1 MVSRT
6 PSNGRSAH
14 TSSASS
20 ARDVLRVL
28 FRHKG
33 KMLAFFVG
41 TLTLVVVGLIF
52 YPRSYVSDA
61 RLFVR
66 IGKESVSLDP
76 TATLSQNVDVEGS
89 RENEINSEL
98 EMLRSR
104 LLLQDV
110 VDRLGTDDIL
120 NTASEAAPGWS
131 DIFLTSLD
139 SARTW
144 LVGDVSPAERAID
157 RLDKDILVSS
167 PRKSNVILVKCRARD
182 PQQAQRILQAF
193 LDSYLVRHG
202 KANRT
207 PGSHEFF
214 VDQSNLL
221 SEQLEKANEEL
232 RDAKNKTGV
241 ASIEGQRLNVQ
252 AQANSIELAMLDN
265 QRLLSAS
272 EAKIAAL
279 QKALAELPPNLVSEE
294 TEAPSFASDTMRN
307 ELYKLQIQEKD
318 ASARYTELHPRVIAL
333 RKQVE
338 ETGKIFGEQEARR
351 SHKTS
356 KLSVV
361 HQGVHTELMAAQAL
375 AAGQRAAAQSLDQQ
389 LVGVQS
395 KIRALNDSEFQ
406 INHLTRQTELLE
418 ANYRSYTNN
427 REQARI
433 DQALEAGRISNVNV
447 VQPASFIASPA
458 SPQLRL
464 TLILGLIV
472 ATLGSVAVAF
482 IAELFDRSLT
492 TPEQIEKELGIPVL
506 FSVPRGARNDLI
518 TN

>member
-1 MVSRT
+1 
-6 PSNGRSAH
+6 
-14 TSSASS
+14 
-20 ARDVLRVL
+20 
-28 FRHKG
+28 
-33 KMLAFFVG
+33 MLAFFVA

-66 IGKESVSLDP
+66 LGKESVSLDP

-110 VDRLGTDDIL
+110 VDRLGADDIL
-120 NTASEAAPGWS
+120 NTASAAAPGWIDTALS
-131 DIFLTSLD
+131 SVDSL
-139 SARTW
+139 RTW
-144 LVGDVSPAERAID
+144 LVGEVSPTERAID

-167 PRKSNVILVKCRARD
+167 PRKSHVILVKCKARD

-214 VDQSNLL
+214 VEQSNLL
-221 SEQLEKANEEL
+221 RDQLEKATEEL
-232 RDAKNKTGV
+232 RNSKNKTV
-241 ASIEGQRLNVQ
+241 MVSIKGQQENVQ
-252 AQANSIELAMLDN
+252 AQANALELAVLAN
-265 QRLLSAS
+265 ERALASS
-272 EAKIAAL
+272 EAKIMAL
-279 QKALAELPPNLVSEE
+279 QNALKELPDQLVAEE
-294 TEAPSFASDTMRN
+294 IESPSFAADTMRN
-307 ELYKLQIQEKD
+307 ELYKVQIEEKE
-318 ASARYTELHPRVIAL
+318 ASSRYTAQHPRVIAL

-338 ETGKIFGEQEARR
+338 ETGKIFDEQEARR
-351 SHKTS
+351 SHKTR

-361 HQGVHTELMAAQAL
+361 HQGVQNELWAAKAE
-375 AAGQRAAAQSLDQQ
+375 AAAHRAEAKSLESQRAAIEHR
-389 LVGVQS
+389 
-395 KIRALNDSEFQ
+395 IRGMNDNEFHIAHLN
-406 INHLTRQTELLE
+406 RKVELLE

-433 DQALEAGRISNVNV
+433 DQALEIGRISNVNV
-447 VQPASFIASPA
+447 VQPASFVASPS

-472 ATLGSVAVAF
+472 ATLGSVAIAF

-506 FSVPRGARNDLI
+506 FSVPRGNRNDLI